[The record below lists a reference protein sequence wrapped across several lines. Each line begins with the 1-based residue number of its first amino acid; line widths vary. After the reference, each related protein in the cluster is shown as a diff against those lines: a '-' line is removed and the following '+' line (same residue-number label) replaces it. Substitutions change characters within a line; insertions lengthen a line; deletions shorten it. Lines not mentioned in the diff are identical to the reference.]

1 MSITRWLS
9 SLIWLVPLA
18 AAVVGLAL
26 ALKAL
31 NSKGPGITIAFAS
44 AEGLEAGKTRVRYR
58 NVNVG
63 SVEAIRLSNDHSR
76 VLVDVRLTAD
86 AKEFVVADTRFWVVR
101 PRVGAAGVSGLETI
115 LSGAYIG
122 VDPGRSHETSARF
135 TGLETPPAVA
145 NDDAGRRYVLRGE
158 SLGSADIGSPVYY
171 RHVRAGRV
179 LGYAIDTDGTGVTL
193 DVFVNAPYDQYVGTA
208 TRWWHASGVDLRL
221 DSNGVKLNTQSFA
234 TVMTGGLA
242 FETPPRQASRDPAP
256 DGRSF
261 LLANDEASAMRE
273 PEGPPAPVVMKFTQ
287 SVRGLAVGA
296 PVDFRGVEL
305 GYVTAIDVEYDARR
319 RAFTVPVTVTLFPD
333 RLGRSYRQSIRPGDA
348 AAGKALLRKMV
359 ADGLRGQLRTGNL
372 VTSQL
377 YVALDMFPG
386 APRVSIDTDRS
397 PLELPTVPNT
407 LDELQ
412 AQIADIAKKLD
423 RVPFDETSRNLNNA
437 LESASNLFEQL
448 DTQVVP
454 EARET
459 LAAARETFSAA
470 QTTLHPRSP
479 LMGNMHEALAQL
491 TLTLQTL
498 KQLADHLQLRPES
511 LLYGKRQEPQP

>member
-1 MSITRWLS
+1 MRWLPP
-9 SLIWLVPLA
+9 LIWLVPLA
-18 AAVVGLAL
+18 AALVSLAL
-26 ALKAL
+26 IIKAVS
-31 NSKGPGITIAFAS
+31 SKGPGITIAFAT

-76 VLVDVRLTAD
+76 VLVDVQLAAD
-86 AKEFVVADTRFWVVR
+86 AKEFAVADTRFWVVR
-101 PRVGAAGVSGLETI
+101 PRVGAAGVSGLETV

-122 VDPGRSHETSARF
+122 ADPGRSHEASARF
-135 TGLETPPAVA
+135 NGLETPPAVA
-145 NDDAGRRYVLRGE
+145 NDDAGRHYVLRGE
-158 SLGSADIGSPVYY
+158 SIGSVDIGSPVYY
-171 RHVRAGRV
+171 RHVKAGRV
-179 LGYAIDTDGTGVTL
+179 LGYAIDTDGTGVTI
-193 DVFVNAPYDQYVGTA
+193 DVFVNAPYDQYVGAA
-208 TRWWHASGVDLRL
+208 TRWWHASGVELRL
-221 DSNGVKLNTQSFA
+221 DSNGVKLNTQSLA

-256 DGRSF
+256 SGQSF
-261 LLANDEASAMRE
+261 PLANDEASAMRE

-305 GYVTAIDVEYDARR
+305 GYVTAIDAEYDARR
-319 RAFTVPVTVTLFPD
+319 RAFTVPVSVILFPD
-333 RLGRSYRQSIRPGDA
+333 RLGRSYRQSIRSGDA

-377 YVALDMFPG
+377 YVALDMFPA
-386 APRVSIDTDRS
+386 APPVSIDVDRT

-412 AQIADIAKKLD
+412 TQIADIVKKLD

-437 LESASNLFEQL
+437 LKSASNLFEQL
-448 DTQVVP
+448 DTQLVP
-454 EARET
+454 EARDT
-459 LAAARETFSAA
+459 LAAARKSFSAA
-470 QTTLHPRSP
+470 QATLQQGSP
-479 LMGNMHEALAQL
+479 LTGNMHEALGQL
-491 TLTLQTL
+491 TRTLQTL
-498 KQLADHLQLRPES
+498 KQLADQLQLHPES
-511 LLYGKRQEPQP
+511 LLYGKRPDPQP